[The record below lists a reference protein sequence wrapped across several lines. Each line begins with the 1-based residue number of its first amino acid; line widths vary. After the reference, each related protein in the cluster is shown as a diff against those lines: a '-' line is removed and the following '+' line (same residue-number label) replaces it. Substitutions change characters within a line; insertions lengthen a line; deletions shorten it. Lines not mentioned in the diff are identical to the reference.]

1 MGNKRTR
8 VAGVIIKDGKILLM
22 RRIKNGEEYYVFVGG
37 HVESGETVEDALK
50 REIKEEV
57 SLDIKKYEKI
67 FELENRGEDWICY
80 LIVEF
85 TGKTELG
92 GPEKERM
99 KKSNQYYP
107 EWWELMRATELKNLF
122 PREAV
127 KKLRRLPD
135 THPNLEYYKALPKK
149 RMASGVL
156 MFNENGEFL
165 VVKPSYKDCWSIPGG
180 IIDDNESPRQAAARE
195 TKEEVGI
202 NIIEC
207 QFLSVDYVSNET
219 EKGESLQFIFYGG
232 KLKPAQINKIRINND
247 EIVEYKFA
255 DIKEAIKLFG
265 GPERNLVKRILH
277 SLKAIKSK
285 NAVYSENGEVGS

>member
-1 MGNKRTR
+1 M
-8 VAGVIIKDGKILLM
+8 
-22 RRIKNGEEYYVFVGG
+22 
-37 HVESGETVEDALK
+37 SQ
-50 REIKEEV
+50 
-57 SLDIKKYEKI
+57 
-67 FELENRGEDWICY
+67 NR
-80 LIVEF
+80 
-85 TGKTELG
+85 
-92 GPEKERM
+92 
-99 KKSNQYYP
+99 
-107 EWWELMRATELKNLF
+107 
-122 PREAV
+122 
-127 KKLRRLPD
+127 
-135 THPNLEYYKALPKK
+135 
-149 RMASGVL
+149 
-156 MFNENGEFL
+156 
-165 VVKPSYKDCWSIPGG
+165 IPGG